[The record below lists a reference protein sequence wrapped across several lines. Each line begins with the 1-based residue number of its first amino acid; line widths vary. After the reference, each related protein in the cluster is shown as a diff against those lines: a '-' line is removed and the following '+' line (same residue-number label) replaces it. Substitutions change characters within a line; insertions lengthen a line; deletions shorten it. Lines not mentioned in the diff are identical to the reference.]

1 MEILNME
8 FITNLFSNDKVLS
21 GLFANLDLIKL
32 SYTFGGLLFIFSAAK
47 VFYINFGLL
56 EDDKPTWKVFLFNT
70 YLFAMGFCYSEAAK
84 LLPEKSQP
92 NDPEKL
98 FALAVLGIIVGI
110 KAYRKIYGLN
120 GYRQSFY
127 ANIWAPIKLTV
138 LFIISVFTF
147 GLFSFIM
154 FEYKNTINGVK
165 KANYFYRFNP
175 VLIFYFNML
184 SSAMVIIYTPLLE
197 QTEEK
202 GKLLVRQRLSELSI
216 NKEDSLGRPNSL
228 DEISKAM
235 DERFVQL
242 KKIGK
247 EMDKKL
253 NELLTTATKK
263 EDSEQ

>member
-1 MEILNME
+1 ME

-47 VFYINFGLL
+47 VFYVNFGLL
-56 EDDKPTWKVFLFNT
+56 EDDKVPFYKVVLFNL
-70 YLFAMGFCYSEAAK
+70 YLFVMGSCYSVCAEF
-84 LLPEKSQP
+84 LPEQSQP
-92 NDPEKL
+92 NVGEKL
-98 FALAVLGIIVGI
+98 FALAVLGVIVGI
-110 KAYRKIYGLN
+110 VSWRRMTGIGSYQ
-120 GYRQSFY
+120 QSFY

-154 FEYKNTINGVK
+154 DEYKNTINGVK
-165 KANYFYRFNP
+165 KANYFYRLNS
-175 VLIFYFNML
+175 VLIFYCNML
-184 SSAMVIIYTPLLE
+184 SSAMVVIYTPLLE

-235 DERFVQL
+235 DERFIEL

-253 NELLTTATKK
+253 NELLTIATKK
-263 EDSEQ
+263 EDSEE

>member
-1 MEILNME
+1 ME

-32 SYTFGGLLFIFSAAK
+32 SYIFGGLLFIFSAAK

-56 EDDKPTWKVFLFNT
+56 EDNKPTWKVFIFNT

-84 LLPEKSQP
+84 LLPEQSQP
-92 NDPEKL
+92 NGVEKL

-127 ANIWAPIKLTV
+127 ANIWAPIKSIV

-165 KANYFYRFNP
+165 KANYFYRLNS

-253 NELLTTATKK
+253 NELLTMATKK
-263 EDSEQ
+263 EDSEE